1 MWMWLVL
8 LYGVLKGFREIVK
21 KKALEKNSTIEV
33 LFMYTLL
40 AFLLVAAD
48 AQNALGMEPKYY
60 FYIAVKSF
68 VIFLAWMFSFKAI
81 KKMPISL
88 YGVLD
93 LSRVLFATLLGVVV
107 LQETLGALQVT
118 GLAFVS
124 LGLVLLKY
132 KPGRRLRAG
141 VVGLAGKA
149 GEGAEPQKGNVEEYV
164 KKEES
169 TQKEHK
175 VKAEEGLRQEKELE
189 AEKGLRQ
196 EKEMEAEKGLG
207 QEKELET
214 EERVDVKL
222 VVMAFA
228 SCLLNA
234 VSGLL
239 DKLLMRDISS
249 SQLQFWY
256 MLFLVLMY
264 LIFILVTRTPVHM
277 GSVVRNQWIWI
288 LSILFVIADRALFA
302 ANGMAESRIT
312 VMTLIKQS
320 GCIVT
325 ILAGRFLFH
334 EKNTGHKLVCA
345 AIIIAGIVL
354 GVM

>member
-48 AQNALGMEPKYY
+48 VQNALGMEPKYY

-141 VVGLAGKA
+141 VVDLTGKA
-149 GEGAEPQKGNVEEYV
+149 GEVSEQQKGNVEEYV

-175 VKAEEGLRQEKELE
+175 VKAEEGLRQEKEL
-189 AEKGLRQ
+189 
-196 EKEMEAEKGLG
+196 EAEKGLG

-345 AIIIAGIVL
+345 AIIIVGIVL